1 MNLLLKNNSYR
12 LFFLLFLMMVF
23 NSCVSSKKQVPA
35 PNLNMVNKI
44 QFDTESKEIWAF
56 DFKGQEH
63 YFSKSTKKIIETFNS
78 KTENINAQTIQLYCN
93 YHTSDEILI
102 IGEKKVSVFQTET
115 KVVFDQKNPN
125 INSTQSSRG
134 VNSGSPNISGQSG
147 IKSGGSS
154 GGSGGSG
161 NSKTTIPVDKKN

>member
-1 MNLLLKNNSYR
+1 MNLLLKNNSCR

-102 IGEKKVSVFQTET
+102 IEEKRVSVYQTET
-115 KVVFDQKNPN
+115 KVIFDQKNPN
-125 INSTQSSRG
+125 INSTQSS
-134 VNSGSPNISGQSG
+134 
-147 IKSGGSS
+147 
-154 GGSGGSG
+154 
-161 NSKTTIPVDKKN
+161 TA

>member
-1 MNLLLKNNSYR
+1 MNLLLKNNSCR

-102 IGEKKVSVFQTET
+102 IGEKRVSVYQAET
-115 KVVFDQKNPN
+115 KVIFDQKKEGKARKNR
-125 INSTQSSRG
+125 I
-134 VNSGSPNISGQSG
+134 
-147 IKSGGSS
+147 GGSCDLCKQS
-154 GGSGGSG
+154 IDFACFFLL
-161 NSKTTIPVDKKN
+161 NLMDFRK

>member
-1 MNLLLKNNSYR
+1 MIKHP
-12 LFFLLFLMMVF
+12 LFILSILFISCTTSKINVPEPNMLM
-23 NSCVSSKKQVPA
+23 A
-35 PNLNMVNKI
+35 NKV
-44 QFDTESKEIWAF
+44 QFDAETKEIWAY
-56 DFKGQEH
+56 DFKGKGH
-63 YFSKSTKKIIETFNS
+63 YYIEIKNEIIDNLNS
-78 KTENINAQTIQLYCN
+78 SATTVNSRTLKLYCN

-102 IGEKKVSVFQTET
+102 IAEKRVSVYQTET
-115 KVVFDQKNPN
+115 KVIFDQKNPN

>member
-1 MNLLLKNNSYR
+1 MCIR
-12 LFFLLFLMMVF
+12 DRV
-23 NSCVSSKKQVPA
+23 
-35 PNLNMVNKI
+35 I
-44 QFDTESKEIWAF
+44 
-56 DFKGQEH
+56 
-63 YFSKSTKKIIETFNS
+63 
-78 KTENINAQTIQLYCN
+78 
-93 YHTSDEILI
+93 
-102 IGEKKVSVFQTET
+102 
-115 KVVFDQKNPN
+115 FDQKNPN